1 MRKCIVIILTFAVLI
16 LGLSGCSP
24 QTVETTPGLDGSTI
38 CEIYYFD
45 SVNQTIKPEI
55 MSLEGEKQ
63 GEKIRDAYNKMA
75 GIVKS
80 EEKRS
85 VVPEGLE
92 INSVKIDS
100 GMLDIDFNAVYNTMS
115 MGDKLT
121 FKSAVV
127 YTFTSLDFIDY
138 VRITVDGSP
147 LKMTNGQSVGN
158 IGREDILMDGN
169 ISAEPTNY
177 EILTLY
183 FKNSDGSRLGTEI
196 REVEVNPNQP
206 IERYVVEQLIKGPES
221 DSLKNVIPSDTKIRD
236 ISTADGICYVDLSSE
251 FVTKQSGTEKD
262 GIAAVYSIVN
272 SLGEMETV
280 NKVQFLIEGEKVDD
294 YRHIMDLSKS
304 VEPNYDITFE

>member
-1 MRKCIVIILTFAVLI
+1 MC
-16 LGLSGCSP
+16 
-24 QTVETTPGLDGSTI
+24 
-38 CEIYYFD
+38 
-45 SVNQTIKPEI
+45 
-55 MSLEGEKQ
+55 
-63 GEKIRDAYNKMA
+63 IRD
-75 GIVKS
+75 
-80 EEKRS
+80 R
-85 VVPEGLE
+85 
-92 INSVKIDS
+92 
-100 GMLDIDFNAVYNTMS
+100 
-115 MGDKLT
+115 
-121 FKSAVV
+121 
-127 YTFTSLDFIDY
+127 
-138 VRITVDGSP
+138 
-147 LKMTNGQSVGN
+147 
-158 IGREDILMDGN
+158 
-169 ISAEPTNY
+169 
-177 EILTLY
+177 
-183 FKNSDGSRLGTEI
+183 SRLGTEI